1 MENTKKL
8 IQILTRIQI
17 ISSIVWAILLIIC
30 YQVLGESYKEIS
42 LILICGF
49 FIEFLLINSSKNS
62 LKKQYVQTKKG

>member
-17 ISSIVWAILLIIC
+17 ISSIVWAILLLIC
-30 YQVLGESYKEIS
+30 YQVLGESNKEIS

-49 FIEFLLINSSKNS
+49 FI
-62 LKKQYVQTKKG
+62 

>member
-17 ISSIVWAILLIIC
+17 ISSIVWAIILIVC
-30 YQVLGESYKEIS
+30 YQILGESYKEIN

-49 FIEFLLINSSKNS
+49 FIEFLLIGSSKNN
-62 LKKQYVQTKKG
+62 LKKQNAQKERG

>member
-17 ISSIVWAILLIIC
+17 ISSIVWAILLIVC
-30 YQVLGESYKEIS
+30 YQVLGESNNEIS

-49 FIEFLLINSSKNS
+49 FIEFLLISSSKNN
-62 LKKQYVQTKKG
+62 LKKK